1 MNKCYASICGT
12 AVIQLKDVPPRPA
25 EYDGRVTIFDL
36 GPASADEEAVRTD
49 LARFGNVVEFAVVT
63 GVATVRFASH
73 DEAERCVVALQR
85 ESRDACLVYNATHY
99 SRDCGEPYSG
109 WCAYPGLA
117 LLTSD

>member
-63 GVATVRFASH
+63 GVATIRP
-73 DEAERCVVALQR
+73 DDDR
-85 ESRDACLVYNATHY
+85 RDALTRTQAT
-99 SRDCGEPYSG
+99 SRRSRE
-109 WCAYPGLA
+109 
-117 LLTSD
+117 